1 MAALRPE
8 CEQPVRT
15 DAWAVTGPMPEARA
29 LRSCKRH
36 CLNPRKDHLK
46 EAYVAVNVPPMPG
59 CCVVQGILERPV
71 PFGFRWNLLIVC
83 NFDMHGRMKRGPC
96 S

>member
-1 MAALRPE
+1 MGGDRFNAGSKSAPFVQAPLP
-8 CEQPVRT
+8 QS
-15 DAWAVTGPMPEARA
+15 AQGPFE
-29 LRSCKRH
+29 RSF
-36 CLNPRKDHLK
+36 
-46 EAYVAVNVPPMPG
+46 VAVNVLPMPG
-59 CCVVQGILERPV
+59 CCVVQGSLERPV